1 MRLRFFPCKGI
12 QDSLGFLIP
21 RRGFRI
27 PSTGFQSLSV
37 EFGIPIVSR
46 IPDSTRKSFP
56 DDPEPGIRIPY
67 IWQFVVQFS
76 TSLDNKQG
84 QMTNVLPGSVNIK
97 FSFLYSNLIDNFIIY
112 ETSSTI
118 YDLGKIYVI
127 YNVLI
132 IQSPRRKKYVYK
144 LLVGYD

>member
-1 MRLRFFPCKGI
+1 
-12 QDSLGFLIP
+12 
-21 RRGFRI
+21 
-27 PSTGFQSLSV
+27 
-37 EFGIPIVSR
+37 
-46 IPDSTRKSFP
+46 
-56 DDPEPGIRIPY
+56 
-67 IWQFVVQFS
+67 
-76 TSLDNKQG
+76 
-84 QMTNVLPGSVNIK
+84 MTNVLPGSANIK

-127 YNVLI
+127 YVLI

>member
-1 MRLRFFPCKGI
+1 
-12 QDSLGFLIP
+12 
-21 RRGFRI
+21 
-27 PSTGFQSLSV
+27 
-37 EFGIPIVSR
+37 
-46 IPDSTRKSFP
+46 
-56 DDPEPGIRIPY
+56 
-67 IWQFVVQFS
+67 
-76 TSLDNKQG
+76 
-84 QMTNVLPGSVNIK
+84 MTNVLPGSVNIK

-127 YNVLI
+127 YVLI

>member
-1 MRLRFFPCKGI
+1 
-12 QDSLGFLIP
+12 
-21 RRGFRI
+21 
-27 PSTGFQSLSV
+27 
-37 EFGIPIVSR
+37 
-46 IPDSTRKSFP
+46 
-56 DDPEPGIRIPY
+56 
-67 IWQFVVQFS
+67 
-76 TSLDNKQG
+76 
-84 QMTNVLPGSVNIK
+84 MTDVLPGSVNIK

-144 LLVGYD
+144 LLIGYD